1 MQTNNFLKSRIPS
14 LYSDFRALK
23 DLNPHGYEANVAEWR
38 NYLLHDF
45 DQGSLTIEC
54 GPKLLGKLEVEN
66 YGAPKSIDPVLDQL
80 VADGLLISLEE
91 FNRGSSNAHVIKSM
105 LRWTIS
111 KTLMDLSFKSRANNS
126 SKYLKEVTFVIKPR
140 LEDKYCLIQQNLQSL
155 VFEKA
160 AGLTDLIF
168 SKQEFYKIGKFNEAL
183 KSWSEYEIMLT
194 YLESYQNIIVTK
206 EDVVKVIDPRV
217 KDIITPFE
225 PESITENDEAVASVK
240 SSISRINVQI
250 KDLNSKIS
258 HYTSLLNESL
268 KSGSQR
274 EVQKKYLKTKKI
286 LESNL
291 SHCLDN
297 LQNLLH
303 VKSQIDKSADNL
315 HLYESISLST
325 EAMKSI
331 NKQIGG
337 IDEVEMAI
345 SKFEDQSN
353 DVNEMNDR
361 LLEISGYDYNEEE
374 IDEELARME
383 KEQEKQS
390 TEEENVLH
398 KLANLEVE
406 DHPLTTQNK
415 STETRTAVE
424 LES

>member
-1 MQTNNFLKSRIPS
+1 MSSVS
-14 LYSDFRALK
+14 L
-23 DLNPHGYEANVAEWR
+23 
-38 NYLLHDF
+38 
-45 DQGSLTIEC
+45 
-54 GPKLLGKLEVEN
+54 
-66 YGAPKSIDPVLDQL
+66 
-80 VADGLLISLEE
+80 
-91 FNRGSSNAHVIKSM
+91 
-105 LRWTIS
+105 
-111 KTLMDLSFKSRANNS
+111 
-126 SKYLKEVTFVIKPR
+126 
-140 LEDKYCLIQQNLQSL
+140 CL
-155 VFEKA
+155 
-160 AGLTDLIF
+160 
-168 SKQEFYKIGKFNEAL
+168 
-183 KSWSEYEIMLT
+183 
-194 YLESYQNIIVTK
+194 
-206 EDVVKVIDPRV
+206 DPRV

-225 PESITENDEAVASVK
+225 PESITENDKAIASVK

-250 KDLNSKIS
+250 KDLNSKIP

-337 IDEVEMAI
+337 IDEVERAI

-353 DVNEMNDR
+353 DVNEMNDK

-374 IDEELARME
+374 IDEELARIE